1 MHSRIKFLRRRRI
14 TPFLLMM
21 PIPILELVMIMD
33 ANLATNYAH
42 FDTKI
47 RKPCRPRSS
56 ERLMKR
62 NASTWLSA

>member
-1 MHSRIKFLRRRRI
+1 
-14 TPFLLMM
+14 
-21 PIPILELVMIMD
+21 MIMD

-47 RKPCRPRSS
+47 RKPCKPRSS

>member
-14 TPFLLMM
+14 TPFLLVM
-21 PIPILELVMIMD
+21 PTSILERVMIMD

-47 RKPCRPRSS
+47 HRPCKPRSS

-62 NASTWLSA
+62 NTSTWLSA